1 MRLPQSLLRS
11 GTVDTVPVDVLQI
24 AARYRAM
31 VDEALA
37 SRVRFGDGCPERLA
51 EAIRYSLLAPG
62 KRLRPILVL
71 MAAEACGGR
80 CEAAMPA
87 ACAVEMVHAYSLI
100 HDDLPAMDDDAL
112 RRGKPTNHVQYGEA
126 MAILA
131 GDALMAWAFEYP
143 LSELPRLGI
152 APDCICE
159 ALRTLANAL
168 GPSGICG
175 GQVLDTDDESSLL
188 TDDHPWTVARQKTAV
203 LIQASVLTGAIIAG
217 ADHNAL
223 HALSEYGEHLG
234 VAFQMEDD
242 ILDVT
247 SSPEELGKTPG
258 KDEAQRKR
266 TFVSVFGLEK
276 ARRLA
281 KDESEKAVEALKGV
295 SRDTSFLRLLAEK
308 LVGRTK

>member
-1 MRLPQSLLRS
+1 MTDREFSAAFSEARQFVEEGIVRLFSTPPPK
-11 GTVDTVPVDVLQI
+11 VPHRLT
-24 AARYRAM
+24 
-31 VDEALA
+31 A
-37 SRVRFGDGCPERLA
+37 SME
-51 EAIRYSLLAPG
+51 YSMKAGG
-62 KRLRPILVL
+62 KRLRPVL
-71 MAAEACGGR
+71 SLKAGELFGLPWEGCLPVGLAL
-80 CEAAMPA
+80 
-87 ACAVEMVHAYSLI
+87 EMIHTASLI

>member
-1 MRLPQSLLRS
+1 MTDREFSAAFSEARQFVEEGIVRLFSTPPPK
-11 GTVDTVPVDVLQI
+11 VPH
-24 AARYRAM
+24 
-31 VDEALA
+31 
-37 SRVRFGDGCPERLA
+37 RLTTSM
-51 EAIRYSLLAPG
+51 EYSMKAGG
-62 KRLRPILVL
+62 KRLRPVL
-71 MAAEACGGR
+71 SLKAGELFGLPWEECLPVGLAL
-80 CEAAMPA
+80 
-87 ACAVEMVHAYSLI
+87 EMIHTASLI

-152 APDCICE
+152 APDRICE

-188 TDDHPWTVARQKTAV
+188 TDDHPWTVARQKTAI

-295 SRDTSFLRLLAEK
+295 PRDTSFLRLLAEK